1 MLTLYVVLYTIPH
14 THLHT
19 NNSVVEQ
26 REASIAW
33 HYRDCDLGHGAWQ
46 AKQLHVSLLQVA
58 RGLPITVYAGD
69 KVSATT
75 VTTTLYTAALLL
87 STTNSTSAVV
97 SLSTTPNGIST
108 LYATASV
115 LTPEV

>member
-1 MLTLYVVLYTIPH
+1 MHAATLYHASHCDIH
-14 THLHT
+14 IHI

-75 VTTTLYTAALLL
+75 TLYNAKL
-87 STTNSTSAVV
+87 
-97 SLSTTPNGIST
+97 
-108 LYATASV
+108 V
-115 LTPEV
+115 LRK